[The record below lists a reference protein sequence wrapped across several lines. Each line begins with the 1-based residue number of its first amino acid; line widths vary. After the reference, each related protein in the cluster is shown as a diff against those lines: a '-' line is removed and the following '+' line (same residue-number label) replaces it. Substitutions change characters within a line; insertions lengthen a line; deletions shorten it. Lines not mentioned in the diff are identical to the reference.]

1 MKLHEIELF
10 STDLEK
16 DKSIFQDILGLKLH
30 IDQPD
35 LNVYGSGQKGL
46 DLDVSIHYPDVKV
59 SLAFLVSDV
68 DKYFDLISN
77 KGINVSEPCDSHLGL
92 REIKFCTSEG
102 IQIIIHCLTDQSPEW
117 IKNRI
122 NNII

>member
-1 MKLHEIELF
+1 MILHEVELF
-10 STDLEK
+10 SADLERDK
-16 DKSIFQDILGLKLH
+16 DIFQDLLGLKLH

-46 DLDVSIHYPDVKV
+46 DLDVSTHYPDAKV
-59 SLAFLVSDV
+59 SLAFLVGDV

-77 KGINVSEPCDSHLGL
+77 KGISVSSPCGSHLGL

-102 IQIIIHCLTDQSPEW
+102 IQIIIHSPTDQSPEW
-117 IKNRI
+117 IKK
-122 NNII
+122 